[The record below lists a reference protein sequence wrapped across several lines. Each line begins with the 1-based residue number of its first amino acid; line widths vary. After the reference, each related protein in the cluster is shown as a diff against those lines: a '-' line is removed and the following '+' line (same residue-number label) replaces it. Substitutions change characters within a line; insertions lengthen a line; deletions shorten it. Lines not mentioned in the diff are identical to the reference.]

1 MTLTMTIDY
10 ARARELMVEQ
20 QVRPWDVL
28 DMAVLDVISRLP
40 REAFVPDA
48 HRALAYADLELPLGH
63 GARMMKPVV
72 EGRMLQALQL
82 QPGDSVLEI
91 GTGSGYASACLGA
104 LAREVV
110 SLELV
115 PELAAAARA
124 RLDATGLGTN
134 VRIEVADALEYDPG
148 ERLFDAVCVTAAVA
162 EVPARFL
169 QWLRPG
175 GRLFAIRGRAPVME
189 AVRLAKADAVNAVAT
204 ESLFETDLDYLHGA
218 EPVPQFRF

>member
-40 REAFVPDA
+40 REAFVPEA

-63 GARMMKPVV
+63 GARMMKPVL

-82 QPGDSVLEI
+82 QPGDSVLEV

-204 ESLFETDLDYLHGA
+204 ESLFETELDYLHGA
-218 EPVPQFRF
+218 EPVPQFKF

>member
-1 MTLTMTIDY
+1 MTIDY
-10 ARARELMVEQ
+10 TRARELMVEQ

-28 DMAVLDVISRLP
+28 DMAVLDVVGRLP
-40 REAFVPDA
+40 REVFVPEQ

-82 QPGDSVLEI
+82 QPGDSVLEV
-91 GTGSGYASACLGA
+91 GTGSGYTAACLGA
-104 LAREVV
+104 LAREVL

-134 VRIEVADALEYDPG
+134 VRVEAADALQYQPG
-148 ERLFDAVCVTAAVA
+148 RQFDAVCVTAAVDT
-162 EVPARFL
+162 VPARFL
-169 QWLRPG
+169 EWLRPG
-175 GRLFAIRGRAPVME
+175 GRLFVVRGRAPVME
-189 AVRLAKADAVNAVAT
+189 AVRLVRGEGVNAAAT
-204 ESLFETDLDYLHGA
+204 ESLFETELGYLHGA
-218 EPVPQFRF
+218 EPVPQFLF

>member
-1 MTLTMTIDY
+1 MTIDY

-28 DMAVLDVISRLP
+28 DMAVLDVVGRVP
-40 REAFVPDA
+40 REAFVPEA

-63 GARMMKPVV
+63 GASMMKPVV

-82 QPGDSVLEI
+82 QSGDSVLEV
-91 GTGSGYASACLGA
+91 GTGSGYTAACLGA

-124 RLDATGLGTN
+124 RLDATGLGSN
-134 VRIEVADALEYDPG
+134 IRIEVADALQYAG
-148 ERLFDAVCVTAAVA
+148 ERQFDAVCVTAAVT

-175 GRLFAIRGRAPVME
+175 GRLFVVRGQAPAME
-189 AVRLAKADAVNAVAT
+189 AVRMVRGEAVNAAAT
-204 ESLFETDLDYLHGA
+204 QSLFETELGYLHGA
-218 EPVPQFRF
+218 EPVPQFLF

>member
-1 MTLTMTIDY
+1 MTIDY
-10 ARARELMVEQ
+10 ARAREMMVEQ

-28 DMAVLDVISRLP
+28 DMAVLDVVARLP
-40 REAFVPDA
+40 REAFVPEA
-48 HRALAYADLELPLGH
+48 HRALAYADLELPLGY
-63 GARMMKPVV
+63 GTSMMKPVV

-82 QPGDSVLEI
+82 EPGDSVLEV
-91 GTGSGYASACLGA
+91 GTGSGYTAACLGT

-124 RLDATGLGTN
+124 RLDATGLGSN
-134 VRIEVADALEYDPG
+134 VRIEVADALEYTG

-162 EVPARFL
+162 EVPERFL

-175 GRLFAIRGRAPVME
+175 GRLFVVRGTAPAME
-189 AVRLAKADAVNAVAT
+189 AVRMVRGEAVNAATT
-204 ESLFETDLDYLHGA
+204 ESLFETGLGYLRGA
-218 EPVPQFRF
+218 EPVPQFLF

>member
-1 MTLTMTIDY
+1 MTIDY

-28 DMAVLDVISRLP
+28 DMAVLDVIGRLP
-40 REAFVPDA
+40 REAFVPEA
-48 HRALAYADLELPLGH
+48 QRALAYADLELPLGH
-63 GARMMKPVV
+63 GASMMKPVV

-82 QPGDSVLEI
+82 RPGDSVLEV

-110 SLELV
+110 SLEQV
-115 PELAAAARA
+115 PELAEAARA

-134 VRIEVADALEYDPG
+134 IRIEVADALEYAPG
-148 ERLFDAVCVTAAVA
+148 ERLFDAVCVTGAVA
-162 EVPARFL
+162 QVPDRFL

-175 GRLFAIRGRAPVME
+175 GRLFVVRGQAPAME
-189 AVRLAKADAVNAVAT
+189 AVRVIKAEAVNAAAT
-204 ESLFETDLDYLHGA
+204 ESLFETELAYLHGA
-218 EPVPQFRF
+218 EPVPQFLF

>member
-1 MTLTMTIDY
+1 MTIDY

-28 DMAVLDVISRLP
+28 DMAVLDVVGRVP
-40 REAFVPDA
+40 REAFVAEA

-63 GARMMKPVV
+63 GASMMKPVV

-82 QPGDSVLEI
+82 QSGDSVLEV
-91 GTGSGYASACLGA
+91 GTGSGYTAACLGA

-124 RLDATGLGTN
+124 RLDATGLGSN
-134 VRIEVADALEYDPG
+134 VRIEVADALQYAG
-148 ERLFDAVCVTAAVA
+148 ERQFDAVCVTAAVT

-175 GRLFAIRGRAPVME
+175 GRLFVVRGQAPAME
-189 AVRLAKADAVNAVAT
+189 AVRMVRGDAVNATAT
-204 ESLFETDLDYLHGA
+204 QSLFETELGYLHGA
-218 EPVPQFRF
+218 EPVPQFLF